1 MANKIKAVIFDL
13 DGTLLD
19 TLTDL
24 TISVNASMREHSMP
38 EHTRDEVCA
47 YVGNGVYKLMQRAV
61 PDGEY
66 NAKYT
71 SALEYFKEH
80 YALHM
85 YDNTGAYP
93 GIMDA
98 LSTLKDEG
106 YKLAV
111 VSNKFDLAVVEL
123 CRRYFSEYIEVAAGE
138 NEACG
143 IRKKPAPDTVFEA
156 LKKLGCTSDEAVYV
170 GDSDVDV
177 HTAKN
182 AGMPCIS
189 VLWGFRKKDFLI
201 SEGAEI
207 FAEDA
212 DELIDKIREMN

>member
-1 MANKIKAVIFDL
+1 MNKKIKAVIFDL

-24 TISVNASMREHSMP
+24 TLSVNASMREFGFP
-38 EHTRDEVCA
+38 EHTRDEVCE
-47 YVGNGVYKLMQRAV
+47 YVGNGVYKLMERAL
-61 PDGEY
+61 PDGAD
-66 NAKYT
+66 NAQYT
-71 SALEYFKEH
+71 PALEYFKEH

-93 GIMDA
+93 GVLDA
-98 LSTLKDEG
+98 LCTLKQEG

-123 CRRYFSEYIEVAAGE
+123 CRRYFSEYIKVAAGE
-138 NEACG
+138 NEALG
-143 IRKKPAPDTVFEA
+143 IRKKPAPDTVYSA
-156 LKKLGCTSDEAVYV
+156 LEKLGCETFEAVYV

-207 FAEDA
+207 FAVDA
-212 DELIDKIREMN
+212 DELVEKIHDMG